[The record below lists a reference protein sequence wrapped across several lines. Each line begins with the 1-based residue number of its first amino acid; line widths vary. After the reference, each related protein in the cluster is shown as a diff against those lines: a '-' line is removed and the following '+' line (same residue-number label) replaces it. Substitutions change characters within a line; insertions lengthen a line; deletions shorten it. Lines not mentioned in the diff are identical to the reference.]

1 MRLYQARGYMAY
13 YLFPLLVFYLGVT
26 LCITYGGTNPA
37 VIGIVS
43 IPMVALVVLRGH
55 CGTDTAA
62 YYDAFRALGEG
73 GSYGGE
79 PLFNAYAL
87 LLWTIYPDPRFVV
100 NGISLTTCLLL
111 LWSVSKDR
119 YGAWFGGLLLV
130 PAMFYELTMNVM
142 RFGLAASIFLIAT
155 RVPPEKRPVRYAV
168 FALIAT
174 GMHFSSILLFLIFVA
189 VTRRG
194 KTLVI
199 IGISFLAA
207 IASFLLPAYL
217 GDKASLYGGMSAPNA
232 SSGLLFLVLQC
243 LILLAMFS
251 NRRDFRIPTAGWRIC
266 GILSVLFYVVTQF
279 TYAGIRFQLLLVVLM
294 VSVMWRQF
302 APRRGRVNARILGW
316 LLLIGVIALA
326 GRMHNMLG
334 EEGRTESPFLPYRVA
349 PALEQME

>member
-1 MRLYQARGYMAY
+1 MAY
-13 YLFPLLVFYLGVT
+13 YLFPLLVFYLGVA
-26 LCITYGGTNPA
+26 LCISYGGTNSV
-37 VIGIVS
+37 VIAIAS

-79 PLFNAYAL
+79 PFFNGYAL

-111 LWSVSKDR
+111 LWAISKDR
-119 YGAWFGGLLLV
+119 YGAWFGGLVLV

-155 RVPPEKRPVRYAV
+155 RVPPEQRPVRYAV

-174 GMHFSSILLFLIFVA
+174 GTHFSSILLFLIFLA
-189 VTRRG
+189 ATRPG
-194 KTLVI
+194 KKLVI
-199 IGISFLAA
+199 IGLFFLATV
-207 IASFLLPAYL
+207 ASFLLPAYL
-217 GDKASLYGGMSAPNA
+217 GEKANLYGEMSAPNA
-232 SSGLLFLVLQC
+232 SSGLLFLILQG
-243 LILLAMFS
+243 LLLAVMVL
-251 NRRDFRIPTAGWRIC
+251 NRRDFNIPTAGWWVF
-266 GILSVLFYVVTQF
+266 GILCALFYLLTQI
-279 TYAGIRFQLLLVVLM
+279 TYAGMRFQLLLFVLM

-302 APRRGRVNARILGW
+302 APRHGRVSARLLGW
-316 LLLIGVIALA
+316 LFLIGLIALA
-326 GRMHNMLG
+326 GRAHNMSG
-334 EEGRTESPFLPYRVA
+334 ETGRTESPFLPYRVA

>member
-1 MRLYQARGYMAY
+1 MAY
-13 YLFPLLVFYLGVT
+13 YLFPLLVFYLGAA
-26 LCITYGGTNPA
+26 LCISYRGTNSV
-37 VIGIVS
+37 VIAIAS

-79 PLFNAYAL
+79 PLFNGYAL
-87 LLWTIYPDPRFVV
+87 LLWSIYPDPRFVV

-111 LWSVSKDR
+111 LWAISKDR
-119 YGAWFGGLLLV
+119 YGAWFGGLVLV

-155 RVPPEKRPVRYAV
+155 RVPPERRPVRYAF

-189 VTRRG
+189 ATRRG

-199 IGISFLAA
+199 VGFSFLAA

-217 GDKASLYGGMSAPNA
+217 GDKATLYGAMSAPNA
-232 SSGLLFLVLQC
+232 SSGLLFLILQG
-243 LILLAMFS
+243 LILVAMYS
-251 NRRDFRIPTAGWRIC
+251 NRRDFNVPTAGWWIC
-266 GILSVLFYVVTQF
+266 GILSVAFYVLTQI
-279 TYAGIRFQLLLVVLM
+279 TYAGIRFQLLLVVLL
-294 VSVMWRQF
+294 VSVMWRQY
-302 APRRGRVNARILGW
+302 APLRGRVSARLLGW
-316 LLLIGVIALA
+316 LLVIGLIALA
-326 GRMHNMLG
+326 GRMHNMAD
-334 EEGRTESPFLPYRVA
+334 EAGRTESPFLPYRVA